1 MAKYSNRYSKWLGLV
16 ARLIL
21 GGVLITAGW
30 LKAFNISD
38 AENAVR
44 AYKVLPIQIADLVGI
59 TLPWLEIGIG
69 LLLVL
74 GVATRFAAIVGGAIM
89 VIFIIAIAQAGLRGL
104 SIDCG
109 CFGGGGAVAPGKTK
123 YLQEIGRDLIF
134 TLLAIYI
141 YRYPNSKF
149 ALSKES
155 TDGTEER

>member
-1 MAKYSNRYSKWLGLV
+1 MKRYSPWIGFL

-30 LKAFNISD
+30 LKAFNTAD

-44 AYKVLPIQIADLVGI
+44 AYQVLPLQVADLVGI
-59 TLPWLEIGIG
+59 TLPWIEIALG
-69 LLLVL
+69 LFLIL
-74 GVATRFAAIVGGAIM
+74 GVATRFAAIAGGLIM
-89 VIFIIAIAQAGLRGL
+89 VIFIIAIAQAGIRGL

-109 CFGGGGAVAPGKTK
+109 CFGGGGAVEPGKTK
-123 YLQEIGRDLIF
+123 YLQEIGRDLGF
-134 TLLAIYI
+134 ALLALYI

-155 TDGTEER
+155 VNGAAEG

>member
-1 MAKYSNRYSKWLGLV
+1 MLKKYSPWLGLI

-21 GGVLITAGW
+21 GGVLIAAGW
-30 LKAFNISD
+30 LKAFNTAE

-44 AYKVLPIQIADLVGI
+44 AYQVLPLSVADFVGI
-59 TLPWLEIGIG
+59 SLPWIEIGIG
-69 LLLVL
+69 ILLIL
-74 GVATRFAAIVGGAIM
+74 GVVTRFAAIAGGAIM

-109 CFGGGGAVAPGKTK
+109 CFGGGGAVEPGQTK
-123 YLQEIGRDLIF
+123 YLQEIARDIF
-134 TLLAIYI
+134 FALLALYI

-155 TDGTEER
+155 VNGAAER

>member
-1 MAKYSNRYSKWLGLV
+1 MKKYAPWIGHI

-21 GGVLITAGW
+21 GGVLIAAGW
-30 LKAFNISD
+30 LKAFNTAD

-44 AYKVLPIQIADLVGI
+44 AYQVLPLPVADFVGI
-59 TLPWLEIGIG
+59 TLPWIEIALGI
-69 LLLVL
+69 LLIL
-74 GVATRFAAIVGGAIM
+74 GVATRIAAIAGGAIM

-123 YLQEIGRDLIF
+123 YLQEIGRDLF
-134 TLLAIYI
+134 FALCAFYI

-155 TDGTEER
+155 VDGPAER

>member
-1 MAKYSNRYSKWLGLV
+1 MKRYSPWLGLI

-21 GGVLITAGW
+21 GGVLIAAGW
-30 LKAFNISD
+30 LKAFNTAD

-44 AYKVLPIQIADLVGI
+44 AYQVLPLPVADFIGI
-59 TLPWLEIGIG
+59 TLPWIEIALGI
-69 LLLVL
+69 LLFL
-74 GVATRFAAIVGGAIM
+74 GVATKFAAIAGGAIM

-109 CFGGGGAVAPGKTK
+109 CFGGGGAVEPGKTK
-123 YLQEIGRDLIF
+123 YLQEIGRDLF
-134 TLLAIYI
+134 FAFLAFYI

-155 TDGTEER
+155 VDGPAEG

>member
-1 MAKYSNRYSKWLGLV
+1 MLKKYSPWLGLI

-21 GGVLITAGW
+21 GGVLIAAGW
-30 LKAFNISD
+30 LKAFNTAE

-44 AYKVLPIQIADLVGI
+44 AYQVLPLPVADFVGI
-59 TLPWLEIGIG
+59 SLPWIEIGIG
-69 LLLVL
+69 ILLIL
-74 GVATRFAAIVGGAIM
+74 GVVTRSAAIAGGAIM

-109 CFGGGGAVAPGKTK
+109 CFGGGGAVEPGQTK
-123 YLQEIGRDLIF
+123 YLQEIARDIF
-134 TLLAIYI
+134 FALLALYI

-155 TDGTEER
+155 VNGAAER

>member
-1 MAKYSNRYSKWLGLV
+1 MKKYAPWLGLA

-30 LKAFNISD
+30 LKAFNVSD

-44 AYKVLPIQIADLVGI
+44 AYQVLPLPIADLVGI
-59 TLPWLEIGIG
+59 ALPWIEIALGI
-69 LLLVL
+69 LLVL
-74 GVATRFAAIVGGAIM
+74 GVATRFSAIAGGTIM
-89 VIFIIAIAQAGLRGL
+89 VIFILAIAQAALRGL

-109 CFGGGGAVAPGKTK
+109 CFGGGGQVEPGKTK
-123 YLQEIGRDLIF
+123 YLQEIARDLIF
-134 TLLAIYI
+134 ALLAFYI

-155 TDGTEER
+155 VDGTEER

>member
-1 MAKYSNRYSKWLGLV
+1 MLKKYSPWLGLI

-21 GGVLITAGW
+21 GGVLIAAGW
-30 LKAFNISD
+30 LKAFNTAE

-44 AYKVLPIQIADLVGI
+44 AYQVLPLPVADFVGI
-59 TLPWLEIGIG
+59 SLPWIEIGIG
-69 LLLVL
+69 ILLIL
-74 GVATRFAAIVGGAIM
+74 GVVTRSAAIAGGAIM

-109 CFGGGGAVAPGKTK
+109 CFGGGGAVEPGQTK
-123 YLQEIGRDLIF
+123 YLQEIARDIF
-134 TLLAIYI
+134 FALLGLYI

-155 TDGTEER
+155 VNGAAER

>member
-1 MAKYSNRYSKWLGLV
+1 MLKKYSPWLGLI

-21 GGVLITAGW
+21 GGVLIAAGW
-30 LKAFNISD
+30 LKAFNTAE

-44 AYKVLPIQIADLVGI
+44 AYQVLPLPVADFVGI
-59 TLPWLEIGIG
+59 SLPWIEIGIG
-69 LLLVL
+69 ILLIL
-74 GVATRFAAIVGGAIM
+74 GVVTRFAAIAGGAIM

-109 CFGGGGAVAPGKTK
+109 CFGGGGAVEPGQTK
-123 YLQEIGRDLIF
+123 YLQEIARDIF
-134 TLLAIYI
+134 FALLALYI

-155 TDGTEER
+155 VNGAAER

>member
-1 MAKYSNRYSKWLGLV
+1 MLKKYSPWLGLI

-21 GGVLITAGW
+21 GGVLIAAGW
-30 LKAFNISD
+30 LKAFNTAE

-44 AYKVLPIQIADLVGI
+44 AYQVLPLPVADFVGI
-59 TLPWLEIGIG
+59 SLPWIEIGIG
-69 LLLVL
+69 ILLIL
-74 GVATRFAAIVGGAIM
+74 GVVTRFAAIAGGAIM

-109 CFGGGGAVAPGKTK
+109 CFGGGGAVEPGQTK
-123 YLQEIGRDLIF
+123 YLQEIARDIF
-134 TLLAIYI
+134 FALLGLYI

-155 TDGTEER
+155 VNGAAER